1 MSNRTRKILEL
12 VEQQNQI
19 NGFNGNCLIDNT
31 HEEIAIN
38 KTDPLDKTESTNCMI
53 TETVF
58 VPENDSVFKDPDSTI
73 MFANLEN
80 IDICCELPVETPV
93 GPLINIQELDIV
105 FLDGPKTDNA
115 NCEMESN
122 LFFGAED
129 MNAII
134 LNSQPVLT
142 ANENE
147 QEQSE
152 ENRNDQDQSEE
163 NKNEQEQSEEN
174 KNEQDQ
180 SKENKN
186 EQEQRDENEKK
197 SNNDE
202 EIQASDIVDYEIEEQ
217 ES

>member
-1 MSNRTRKILEL
+1 
-12 VEQQNQI
+12 
-19 NGFNGNCLIDNT
+19 
-31 HEEIAIN
+31 
-38 KTDPLDKTESTNCMI
+38 
-53 TETVF
+53 
-58 VPENDSVFKDPDSTI
+58 

-93 GPLINIQELDIV
+93 RPLINIQELDIV
-105 FLDGPKTDNA
+105 FLDGPKTVNA

-142 ANENE
+142 VNENE

-180 SKENKN
+180 RDKPAMSCTHTYSTTDASSSTCITSDNEKESS
-186 EQEQRDENEKK
+186 ENEPNKSMSVTDLSFSSESGEESTNKK
-197 SNNDE
+197 KKKRTDDMLKEKSE
-202 EIQASDIVDYEIEEQ
+202 EFMEIKIKYLKEKQEENHKKNLRRK
-217 ES
+217 